1 MVCACHP
8 QALGC
13 CRSVQIDKVFAKPGR
28 LTGIVHRILHC
39 QSQSLSG
46 LMWPAD
52 VMQGTI
58 LCADVLRSD
67 MLQLT
72 ENNRLAMQH
81 EGRQVS

>member
-13 CRSVQIDKVFAKPGR
+13 RWSVQVDELFAKSGR

-39 QSQSLSG
+39 QLQSLSG

-52 VMQGTI
+52 VMRGTI

-67 MLQLT
+67 MLPFFEVQLT
-72 ENNRLAMQH
+72 SSVA
-81 EGRQVS
+81 